1 MSGPLVSLMVAAA
14 RNGVI
19 GREGRLPWRIP
30 EDMRWFRK
38 HTMGKTVVMGRKTW
52 ESLPKAPL
60 PGRTN
65 IVVTRNRSWE
75 PRFDEAAFSKNQ
87 SEGHRLLV
95 TWGLDAAIEHAARGD
110 APAPEVVVIGGAEL
124 YAAALPLAGR
134 LYLTEVDL
142 EPEGDAFMPP
152 FDRSAWTESF
162 AQTFPA
168 LPGATPGFTFRV
180 LERGT

>member
-1 MSGPLVSLMVAAA
+1 MKH
-14 RNGVI
+14 
-19 GREGRLPWRIP
+19 
-30 EDMRWFRK
+30 FRAV
-38 HTMGKTVVMGRKTW
+38 TMGKPVVMGRKTW

-110 APAPEVVVIGGAEL
+110 APAPEVVVIGGGEL
-124 YAAALPLAGR
+124 YARALPR
-134 LYLTEVDL
+134 TDVIHLTEVD
-142 EPEGDAFMPP
+142 
-152 FDRSAWTESF
+152 
-162 AQTFPA
+162 
-168 LPGATPGFTFRV
+168 ATPPGDTRFPPLDPAQWRETWREAHPADARHAHAFVFRR
-180 LERGT
+180 LQRIAPA

>member
-1 MSGPLVSLMVAAA
+1 MVAAA

-52 ESLPKAPL
+52 RACPRPRCPAAPTSSS
-60 PGRTN
+60 PAT
-65 IVVTRNRSWE
+65 RSWE
-75 PRFDEAAFSKNQ
+75 PFDEAAFSKNQ

-95 TWGLDAAIEHAARGD
+95 TWGLDAAIEHARGD
-110 APAPEVVVIGGAEL
+110 APAPRIVVIGGAEL
-124 YAAALPLAGR
+124 AAALPLAGR

-152 FDRSAWTESF
+152 FRPQRVDRRLRAD
-162 AQTFPA
+162 
-168 LPGATPGFTFRV
+168 LPGAARHDPRLHIRV